1 MRALTPIDE
10 FNKYF
15 NVNLSDDEYDTIG
28 GLILKAFG
36 HVPKRGEFIEF
47 ENFNIKILR
56 ADKRRIH
63 LMRFTRIEH
72 QNPFENDND

>member
-1 MRALTPIDE
+1 MTLIDE

-15 NVNLSDDEYDTIG
+15 GTELNDDEYDTIG

-36 HVPKRGEFIEF
+36 HVPKRGEHIEF
-47 ENFNIKILR
+47 EDFNFKIMK

-63 LMRFTRIEH
+63 LMRLTKLEQ
-72 QNPFENDND
+72 QNPPESDSDK